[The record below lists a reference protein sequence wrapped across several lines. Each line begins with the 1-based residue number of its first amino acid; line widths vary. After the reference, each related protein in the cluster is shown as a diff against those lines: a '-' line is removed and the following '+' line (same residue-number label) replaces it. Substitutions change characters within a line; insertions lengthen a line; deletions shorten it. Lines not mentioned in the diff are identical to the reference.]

1 MLYGALPDTVTG
13 QLSVPHQNPGGASP
27 AGSRGA
33 AVAAVPPARTSA
45 RQAAR
50 VSQIRLIDASRGSH
64 GSLPSSKPRRSGSSP
79 P

>member
-33 AVAAVPPARTSA
+33 AAAAVPPARTSA
-45 RQAAR
+45 TQAAS
-50 VSQIRLIDASRGSH
+50 VSQIRLMMPPVDRMAP
-64 GSLPSSKPRRSGSSP
+64 LPSSKPRRGGS
-79 P
+79 